1 MLQRQEVTRRTM
13 HLFLNKE
20 GGGRNQDQKVQE
32 ANNKLELIMVFYQ
45 FMLFAIVMDLWTCT
59 EVLNCEL

>member
-1 MLQRQEVTRRTM
+1 M